1 MSEVVTPDSVR
12 AFIEQELIDFGAEP
26 EAVSDDVSLD
36 ELDIDS
42 LAVVELVA
50 SVKRR
55 FAVDIP
61 FEDIPRSSTVAAVC
75 DLIRARAQAA

>member
-1 MSEVVTPDSVR
+1 MSELANPDSVR
-12 AFIEQELIDFGAEP
+12 AFVEQELIDCGAEP
-26 EAVSDDVSLD
+26 DTISDDVSLD

-55 FAVDIP
+55 YAVDVP
-61 FEDIPRSSTVAAVC
+61 FEEVPRTSTVSDVC
-75 DLIRARAQAA
+75 ELIRSRAAAS